1 MKATTEHLYAKL
13 YDVAEGQGGFF
24 TYKQAVD
31 AGFVSNHHSYHVKAG
46 NWIREA
52 WGIFRLAQFPM
63 PERADLIRYSLW
75 SRNRQGQ
82 PQGVYSHQ
90 TALSLHDLS
99 DVMPSKLNLTV
110 PKTFR
115 KNSAI
120 PSALVLHYANL
131 LPEDIEK
138 REGYRVTRPLRTLLD
153 LVDSQK
159 LSSDLMEQAIKEA
172 QKRGLITVSEFKK
185 HHTKFQGYLKKS
197 V

>member
-1 MKATTEHLYAKL
+1 MKATIEHPYAKL

-24 TYKQAVD
+24 TSKQAVD

-46 NWIREA
+46 NWTREA

-75 SRNRQGQ
+75 SRNRQDQ

-90 TALSLHDLS
+90 TALGLYDLS
-99 DVMPSKLNLTV
+99 DVMPSKLHLSV

-115 KNSAI
+115 KNCAI
-120 PSALVLHYANL
+120 PSALVLHYADL
-131 LPEDIEK
+131 LPDDIEV

-153 LVDSQK
+153 LIDSK
-159 LSSDLMEQAIKEA
+159 ELSPDLMEQAIKESR
-172 QKRGLITVSEFKK
+172 KRGLITVSEFKK
-185 HHTKFQGYLKKS
+185 HHAKLQGYLKKPL
-197 V
+197 